1 MRVLAIVLSLIV
13 PGAGHVL
20 RGAFRRGIAWAG
32 GLIALTLAMLFLL
45 PNSVVTLAVVIVSG
59 LLGRVACAI
68 DAALVETAR
77 PRWTI
82 AVMATGGFVA
92 AVMLFGFVVD
102 TPLRAY
108 YKANYQE
115 AYTISSAS
123 MAPAL
128 LVGDYVIVD
137 KAVYRSRPPG
147 RGDVIVFKYP
157 VDERRD
163 FIKRI
168 VGMPGDQIH
177 VRGRQVIV
185 NGVPLSEPYLM
196 PADGASR
203 GAEERCG
210 YTYGCDPIL
219 VPPNAY
225 FLMGDNREHSQ
236 DSRNWGF
243 ILGGSRPCTSRG
255 MATVTGCDGS
265 ESAGACDGPSGFGRR
280 GSDRGQLRDEHWHWP
295 EPGVHAGPEAVA
307 DPACL
312 VAPVHRS
319 RGLRV
324 RVAGRRRCRRERL
337 QGRPDGV

>member
-1 MRVLAIVLSLIV
+1 MHVLAVVLSLIV

-20 RGAFRRGIAWAG
+20 RGAFRRGIVWAV
-32 GLIALTLAMLFLL
+32 GLATFTLALLFLL
-45 PNSVVTLAVVIVSG
+45 PNSVVTLAVVIASG

-77 PRWTI
+77 PGWTT
-82 AVMATGGFVA
+82 VLMATGGFIA

-102 TPLRAY
+102 TRLRAY

-115 AYTISSAS
+115 AFTISSAS

-157 VDERRD
+157 VDEQRD

-185 NGVPLSEPYLM
+185 NGVPLSEPYVM
-196 PADGASR
+196 PADVAGR
-203 GAEERCG
+203 GAAERCG

-219 VPPNAY
+219 VPPDAY
-225 FLMGDNREHSQ
+225 FLMGDNRERSQ
-236 DSRNWGF
+236 DSRDWGF
-243 ILGGSRPCTSRG
+243 VLGEKIVGRVT
-255 MATVTGCDGS
+255 TVYFSWDGN
-265 ESAGACDGPSGFGRR
+265 
-280 GSDRGQLRDEHWHWP
+280 GQWLRW
-295 EPGVHAGPEAVA
+295 
-307 DPACL
+307 
-312 VAPVHRS
+312 
-319 RGLRV
+319 
-324 RVAGRRRCRRERL
+324 ERIG
-337 QGRPDGV
+337 GRP